1 MKSKNWKEGATSH
14 SKRAAARSIISL
26 FPSVLVSVSSLLII
40 LPL

>member
-1 MKSKNWKEGATSH
+1 MKSMNWKQGANSH
-14 SKRAAARSIISL
+14 SKRAAARRTLSL